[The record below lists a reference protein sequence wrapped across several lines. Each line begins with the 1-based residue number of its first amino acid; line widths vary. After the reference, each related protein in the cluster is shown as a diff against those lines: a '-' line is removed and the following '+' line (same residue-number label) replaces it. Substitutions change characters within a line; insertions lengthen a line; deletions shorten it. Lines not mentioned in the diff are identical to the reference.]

1 MIQQDQYLHVVT
13 VVKQVSR
20 YLYKTTMVK
29 IWIDGCFD
37 FAHHGHAGAMRQ
49 AREHGEELYVG
60 VHNDNDILVNKGP
73 PVMTLEERMIA
84 VDGCRWCTQSVAD
97 APYVT
102 DYRVMD
108 KYGCQYVV
116 HGDDIT
122 TDKDG
127 NDCYAEMKERGR
139 FIVVKRTPNI
149 STTDLVGR
157 MLLFSREHHIQS
169 VSEEDWNNKSSE
181 LLSDASIESY
191 KSYATATD
199 AKSAGVQVYMNCE
212 GNVHKLVNGCD
223 ELENG
228 NKKAYFVNGGF
239 DLFNPGH
246 ILLLKKINE
255 LAVADGAIVVVGV
268 SDDATV
274 NQMKGSNYP
283 IMNLFERSLCVLQ
296 SKYIDVL
303 ILATPEKI
311 TTAFIESFN
320 KVSSHTISKVFH
332 GPTKL
337 VAEDYDGIDVETVNV
352 EKFGDMDVSS
362 IVDRVIA
369 NREAF
374 EERQRRKEGK
384 REVEEELEA
393 KEKAI

>member
-1 MIQQDQYLHVVT
+1 
-13 VVKQVSR
+13 
-20 YLYKTTMVK
+20 MVK

-37 FAHHGHAGAMRQ
+37 FAHHGHAGAMMQ
-49 AREHGEELYVG
+49 ARQHGDELYVG
-60 VHNDNDILVNKGP
+60 VHNDNDILINKGP

-84 VDGCRWCTQSVAD
+84 VDGCRWCTKAVPD

-102 DYRVMD
+102 DYKVMD
-108 KYGCQYVV
+108 QYGCQYVV

-127 NDCYAEMKERGR
+127 RDCYAEVKQMGR

-157 MLLFSREHHIQS
+157 MLLFSKEHHIKPIAEKDCQEKNSVILKDQS
-169 VSEEDWNNKSSE
+169 ID
-181 LLSDASIESY
+181 SY
-191 KSYATATD
+191 KKYATAAN
-199 AKSAGVQVYMNCE
+199 AKSPGVQVFINC
-212 GNVHKLVNGCD
+212 GGKIQKLIQGSAA
-223 ELENG
+223 LEAG
-228 NKKAYFVNGGF
+228 GKTAYFVNGGF

-246 ILLLKKINE
+246 ILLLKKIKDM
-255 LAVADGAIVVVGV
+255 ADANNAIVVVGI
-268 SDDATV
+268 SDDYTV
-274 NQMKGSNYP
+274 NHMKGSNYP

-311 TTAFIESFN
+311 NQDFLQSFAN
-320 KVSSHTISKVFH
+320 ASSHKIMKVFH
-332 GPTKL
+332 GPTKMNSQ
-337 VAEDYDGIDVETVNV
+337 DYEGVDVETLNI
-352 EKFGDMDVSS
+352 EKFNGMDVSS

-374 EERQRRKEGK
+374 EERQRRKGWK
-384 REVEEELEA
+384 REIEVELEA
-393 KEKAI
+393 KEKVN